1 LAGLDL
7 VIGINRLRCDH
18 SKPEDLIF
26 APTRQNHFARWHHS
40 LWMAHAK
47 KNIEILI
54 LFVFGVFILFFG
66 AVIMTL
72 KSHVPFDERYVL

>member
-1 LAGLDL
+1 LAGLGL

-18 SKPEDLIF
+18 SKPEDPIF

-47 KNIEILI
+47 KNTEILI
-54 LFVFGVFILFFG
+54 LFVFGFLNFL
-66 AVIMTL
+66 AQL
-72 KSHVPFDERYVL
+72 L